1 MLTKNQIDEI
11 SNFIYTMPDVFYEC
25 QKHLDESDITA
36 AMELFRGDEVFKAYF
51 TTVIKFGDF
60 ALKSWSRDI
69 YLMAYMV
76 GIDNLKMIICSY
88 FVFIKSPKRYK
99 NFGVNLYSMM
109 EFNAKFLSDWSK
121 LLNYLGLKN
130 QKNLFLAAYA
140 LILLIFCELIFL
152 KYPHSLKHIVGF
164 SDMSFDRILQ
174 RRFDISL
181 FGVLLKLA
189 GWDSDRLNREEVL
202 VLKYFKILLSYEAST
217 ANFFDFGIDR
227 ITDVSVHASA
237 DMVINLKKAL
247 RK

>member
-1 MLTKNQIDEI
+1 
-11 SNFIYTMPDVFYEC
+11 
-25 QKHLDESDITA
+25 
-36 AMELFRGDEVFKAYF
+36 
-51 TTVIKFGDF
+51 
-60 ALKSWSRDI
+60 
-69 YLMAYMV
+69 
-76 GIDNLKMIICSY
+76 
-88 FVFIKSPKRYK
+88 
-99 NFGVNLYSMM
+99 MM
-109 EFNAKFLSDWSK
+109 EFNAKFLSDCSK

-189 GWDSDRLNREEVL
+189 GWESDRLTREEVL

-217 ANFFDFGIDR
+217 AKFFDFGIDR